1 MCNVKKIIRKGECEM
16 KRLND
21 LEFIQ
26 NGMVLVDVE
35 GREGTI
41 TGIREVEGFGT
52 WVQFNGN
59 QKQEVMWDWNSV
71 RDDVLVKDGTYTN

>member
-1 MCNVKKIIRKGECEM
+1 MKK
-16 KRLND
+16 LND

-35 GREGTI
+35 GREAKI
-41 TGIREVEGFGT
+41 TGIREIEGFGT
-52 WVQFNGN
+52 WVEFNGD
-59 QKQEVMWDWNSV
+59 KLQEVMFDWNRV

>member
-1 MCNVKKIIRKGECEM
+1 MEKGEYEM
-16 KRLND
+16 KKLND

-35 GREGTI
+35 GREATI
-41 TGIREVEGFGT
+41 TGIREIEGFGT
-52 WVQFNGN
+52 WVEFNGD
-59 QKQEVMWDWNSV
+59 KLQEVMFDWNRV

>member
-1 MCNVKKIIRKGECEM
+1 MKK
-16 KRLND
+16 LND

-35 GREGTI
+35 GREATI
-41 TGIREVEGFGT
+41 TGIREIEGFGT
-52 WVQFNGN
+52 WVKFNGD
-59 QKQEVMWDWNSV
+59 KLQEVMFDWNRV

>member
-1 MCNVKKIIRKGECEM
+1 MSRGE
-16 KRLND
+16 
-21 LEFIQ
+21 
-26 NGMVLVDVE
+26 
-35 GREGTI
+35 EGTI

-59 QKQEVMWDWNSV
+59 QKQEVMWDWNRV

>member
-1 MCNVKKIIRKGECEM
+1 MKK
-16 KRLND
+16 LND

-26 NGMVLVDVE
+26 NGMVLVDGK
-35 GREGTI
+35 GREGEI

-59 QKQEVMWDWNSV
+59 SQQEVMFDWNRV
-71 RDDVLVKDGTYTN
+71 RDDVFVKDCTYTE

>member
-1 MCNVKKIIRKGECEM
+1 M

-26 NGMVLVDVE
+26 NGMVLMDVE

-59 QKQEVMWDWNSV
+59 QKQEVM
-71 RDDVLVKDGTYTN
+71 

>member
-1 MCNVKKIIRKGECEM
+1 MKK
-16 KRLND
+16 LND

-35 GREGTI
+35 GREATI
-41 TGIREVEGFGT
+41 TGIREIEGFGT
-52 WVQFNGN
+52 WVEFNGD
-59 QKQEVMWDWNSV
+59 KLQEVMFDWNRV